1 MEIARIESKPCL
13 ISDWFKLDL
22 SFLSPKNAVKAY
34 TKVKNQQNF
43 GRDFLEKAASM
54 HLKEVF
60 DALDASPNGLTSEE
74 AKTRLKKYGFNT
86 LVEKKSR
93 RFTYK
98 LLSHFKDLFGILLLF
113 ASLLSAVSGLWQL
126 SLIIL
131 GVVLLNIFFSIFQE
145 SRAEKAMQTLKHW
158 MPEYA
163 KVVRDGELQK
173 VLVREIVPGDIIV
186 LEAGD
191 RVPADARLIAAFDLW
206 TNNVP
211 LTGESEP
218 QPRNAKFTRAFDSAY
233 LDSPNLVFMSTSVAK
248 GKGKAVAFATG
259 INTQFGKIAHLTQTI
274 REEPSPLQKEIGN
287 MAKYDFIIAVVV
299 GTVFFSA
306 SVVLLKLDFYS
317 SILFMIGVMVAC
329 VPEGL
334 QVTVSSAL
342 AINVLKMV
350 KQNVLVKRLSAV
362 QTLGSVTV
370 ICTDKTGTITK
381 GEMTVKKLWVKDYLV
396 EISGIGYGPEGDFTL
411 NGNALKEQDAEAV
424 EKILEIAAMCNSAK
438 IEPPSDRT
446 PSWSVIGDPTDG
458 ALAVAALKYGI
469 NVQDALAEKPVIHI
483 KPFDFTRKRMT
494 TVHKLNDDVVI
505 YTKGAPRNILSVC
518 NKILV
523 NSSAEELTQRNLKL
537 AEAKIREFA
546 NEGLRV
552 IAVAYRKL
560 PKNKYSKNRNVE
572 KDMIFVGLAA
582 MRDPP
587 RLEVKAAVEK
597 AKHAGIKTVMIT
609 GDYGPTAQV
618 IAREVGIVDAK
629 CCNIVRG
636 VDLDSID
643 DVAIVNAVKRD
654 NVIFARV
661 SPEQKLRIVDVVRES
676 GEVVA
681 VTGDGANDAPS
692 LKEADIGVAMG
703 ASGTDVAREAAD
715 IVLLDDSYESIV
727 TAVESGRAIY
737 ENIRKFIVYVFS
749 HNWAE
754 LIPYMLYALLGLP
767 LPLLAVQVLAIDLAI
782 DVIPSLALSRE
793 PPEAGIMH
801 EPPRSLKDRLFTAKV
816 FLRSFYIGI
825 IIAAG
830 AMFGCLCAWM
840 AGGWQLG
847 MALPSDSPVYVKG
860 VTMTFAGIV
869 VAQLGN
875 VIACK
880 TSKVSVFKTKLAT
893 NKWLILSIVTQLCIL
908 TFLIYIPFVQPFFGT
923 TALGLTDW
931 VYLASLALV
940 VVFAE
945 EIRKFFARRFH
956 KNAS

>member
-1 MEIARIESKPCL
+1 MR
-13 ISDWFKLDL
+13 
-22 SFLSPKNAVKAY
+22 
-34 TKVKNQQNF
+34 
-43 GRDFLEKAASM
+43 
-54 HLKEVF
+54 LKEVF
-60 DALDASPNGLTSEE
+60 DALDASPKGLTTED
-74 AKTRLKKYGFNT
+74 AQARLKKHGFNM
-86 LVEKKSR
+86 LVEKKGRGFS
-93 RFTYK
+93 YK
-98 LLSHFKDLFGILLLF
+98 FLSHFKDLFGVLLLF
-113 ASLLSAVSGLWQL
+113 ASALSAFSGLWQL

-131 GVVLLNIFFSIFQE
+131 GVVLLNIFFSLFQE
-145 SRAEKAMQTLKHW
+145 SRAEKAMQTLRHW

-163 KVVRDGELQK
+163 KVFRDGELRK
-173 VLVREIVPGDIIV
+173 VLVREIVPGDVIV

-191 RVPADARLIAAFDLW
+191 RVPADARLITAFDLW

-218 QPRNAKFTRAFDSAY
+218 QPRNAKPAKSRDRAY

-248 GKGKAVAFATG
+248 GRGKAVVLATG
-259 INTQFGKIAHLTQTI
+259 MDTQFGKIANLTQTI

-299 GTVFFSA
+299 GSVFFFA
-306 SVVLLKLDFYS
+306 SLVWLNLDFYS

-381 GEMTVKKLWVKDYLV
+381 GEMTVEKLWVEDRVV
-396 EISGIGYGPEGDFTL
+396 EVSGVGYSPEGNFTL
-411 NGNALKEQDAEAV
+411 NGNALKVQESGEV
-424 EKILEIAAMCNSAK
+424 ETLLEIASLCNGSK
-438 IEPPSDRT
+438 VDPPSDRNAV
-446 PSWSVIGDPTDG
+446 WSVIGDPTDG
-458 ALAVAALKYGI
+458 ALIVAALKYGI
-469 NVQDALAEKPVIHI
+469 NVRNRLAEKPVIHI
-483 KPFDFTRKRMT
+483 MPFDFARKRMT
-494 TVHKLNDDVVI
+494 TVHKLNGDVLV
-505 YTKGAPRNILSVC
+505 YTKGAPRSILSVC
-518 NKILV
+518 SKILV
-523 NSSAEELTQRNLKL
+523 DGRVEAATRKRLRR

-560 PKNKYSKNRNVE
+560 PKSEYSKDSVIE
-572 KDMIFVGLAA
+572 KDMVFVGLAA

-587 RLEVKAAVEK
+587 RFEVKEAVAK
-597 AKHAGIKTVMIT
+597 AKQAGIRTVIIT
-609 GDYGPTAQV
+609 GDYGPTAEV
-618 IAREVGIVDAK
+618 VAREVGIVDTD
-629 CCNIVRG
+629 CCSIVRG
-636 VDLDSID
+636 VDLDGLGD
-643 DVAIVNAVKRD
+643 EAIVDAVRRG

-661 SPEQKLRIVDVVRES
+661 SPEQKLRIVKVVKES

-715 IVLLDDSYESIV
+715 IVLLDDSFESIV
-727 TAVESGRAIY
+727 KAVESGRAIY

-754 LIPYMLYALLGLP
+754 LIPYMLYALLGIP
-767 LPLLAVQVLAIDLAI
+767 LPLLVVQVLAIDLAI

-793 PPEAGIMH
+793 PPEAGIML
-801 EPPRSLKDRLFTAKV
+801 EPPRSLKERLFTAKV
-816 FLRSFYIGI
+816 FLRSFYIGV
-825 IIAAG
+825 IIAVG
-830 AMFGCLCAWM
+830 AMYGCLSAWM
-840 AGGWQLG
+840 AGGWELG
-847 MALPSDSPVYVKG
+847 MALPLDSPVYVKG

-869 VAQLGN
+869 VAQVGN

-880 TSKVSVFKTKLAT
+880 TSKVSIFRTKLST
-893 NKWLILSIVTQLCIL
+893 SKWLIIGIIAQLSILS
-908 TFLIYIPFVQPFFGT
+908 FLIYVPFMQTFFGT
-923 TALGLTDW
+923 TALGIEDW
-931 VYLASLALV
+931 LYLASLALI

-945 EIRKFFARRFH
+945 ETQKFFSRRWH
-956 KNAS
+956 KSVKN